1 MTTTFQLQSDKVVSY
16 QHSISCIKTLSV
28 GFPALC
34 LLLHNRSIG
43 RKVQTSELDIVDET
57 VAFDAKKKLT
67 NCKGM
72 VVDTFLHDTI
82 LYSP

>member
-1 MTTTFQLQSDKVVSY
+1 MSTSFQLQSHKVVSY

-43 RKVQTSELDIVDET
+43 RKVKTSELDIVDET
-57 VAFDAKKKLT
+57 VAFDAFKEELKKKIT
-67 NCKGM
+67 KYIEQ
-72 VVDTFLHDTI
+72 V
-82 LYSP
+82 